1 MTSRISVLFFLS
13 LIIFLSI
20 QEFPRLITIAGIVV
34 VLVSFTWHRA
44 VSYKFY
50 REMNREIAVLDETR
64 QHIEPQSVLFPVNCS
79 DNWIQNHFH
88 CYLGIDKPIV
98 DMRMPQANPE
108 MPLNWNF
115 DEMPGVLLGNLN
127 QEQSGAN
134 WVSGN
139 DNLDPVPAD
148 YFFIWKASRMEAE
161 PDVLELLEKI
171 SPYYSESYRSPDGN
185 ALLYRVNTGLK
196 TTQ

>member
-1 MTSRISVLFFLS
+1 
-13 LIIFLSI
+13 
-20 QEFPRLITIAGIVV
+20 
-34 VLVSFTWHRA
+34 
-44 VSYKFY
+44 
-50 REMNREIAVLDETR
+50 
-64 QHIEPQSVLFPVNCS
+64 
-79 DNWIQNHFH
+79 
-88 CYLGIDKPIV
+88 LGIDKSVV
-98 DMRMPQANPE
+98 DLRMPQANPE

-115 DEMPGVLLGNLN
+115 EEMPGVLLGNLN

-161 PDVLELLEKI
+161 PDVLKLREKI
-171 SPYYSESYRSPDGN
+171 SPYYSEAYRSPDGS